1 MLNFIYDSLL
11 NICKKNE
18 NNEKII
24 EKLKNEYIHLL
35 SFLTNTPNIS
45 IENFINQINEISKIG
60 DIIIC
65 YFINKENKENQE
77 NHQLT
82 IIGSGTIIY
91 EPKIIHGCRNV
102 GHIEDIVVHTS
113 YRKMGI
119 SQTIL
124 EKLKEFAKNNNCY
137 KIILD
142 CKESVSNVYKK
153 NNFEVNGLQMSYYF

>member
-1 MLNFIYDSLL
+1 MDTNIYYTNLNEFVANNLDKIEVIKNKYL
-11 NICKKNE
+11 N
-18 NNEKII
+18 
-24 EKLKNEYIHLL
+24 LL
-35 SFLTNTPNIS
+35 SMLTITTDLDSKVFINILDNINKNS
-45 IENFINQINEISKIG
+45 LIYIAYINDVNNFNIIGTGTILIENKF
-60 DIIIC
+60 
-65 YFINKENKENQE
+65 
-77 NHQLT
+77 
-82 IIGSGTIIY
+82 
-91 EPKIIHGCRNV
+91 IHGGMNV